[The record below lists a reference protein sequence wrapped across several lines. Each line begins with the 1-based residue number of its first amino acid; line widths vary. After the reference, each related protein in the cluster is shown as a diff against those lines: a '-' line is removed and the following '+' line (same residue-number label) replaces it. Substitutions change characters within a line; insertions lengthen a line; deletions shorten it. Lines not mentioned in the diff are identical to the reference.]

1 MSSTRNNNRRRSE
14 NRDPRKLV
22 AAGLAVIAVVAGFVA
37 FGILSVTGVPAV
49 RYETVR
55 ADLPAV
61 GNLRI
66 HDEVRVAGVRVGQIR
81 SLVPSGSRVAAV
93 IQLQPGTGRF
103 PADTT
108 VAVRARGLL
117 GSRYLELIPGS
128 SSQMLAKDTVI
139 KGSASSLTNG
149 VSDVLDV
156 FDRETRGGLADML
169 GGLGQGFF
177 GRGQELNDTVVIG
190 PGLTSQ
196 LTTVADSITSHGD
209 AARRFLPSLGS
220 AAAAFDA
227 AREDIAGGLHPA
239 SRALNPFIESR
250 AATQAALTE
259 APSALNAMNS
269 GLGEGRRLL
278 ASARSLSNA
287 LDQTLAGAPAALDR
301 TTDLLADHDTALR
314 RTDSL
319 LEAARTAVPAA
330 LEITDALS
338 PNLNPLQRAFDDLR
352 PIARQLSRHD
362 CDVKNFGDNWRSVL
376 GYGAPS
382 ERRIGPYDAGPYN
395 QFRIQFL
402 GGAESLSNLA
412 PGFAKP
418 FVADRDFYVKPCKF
432 SPGATY
438 APDGLDADGGRLSR
452 K

>member
-1 MSSTRNNNRRRSE
+1 MSFPRNNRRRSE

-22 AAGLAVIAVVAGFVA
+22 LAALAVIALAVAFVA
-37 FGILSVTGVPAV
+37 FGIISVTGIPAV
-49 RYETVR
+49 QYETLR
-55 ADLPAV
+55 ANLPAV
-61 GNLRI
+61 GNLRV
-66 HDEVRVAGVRVGQIR
+66 HDEVRVAGVRVGQVT
-81 SLVPSGSRVAAV
+81 SLTPSGSRVAAV

-128 SSQMLAKDTVI
+128 SSQMLADDTVI
-139 KGSASSLTNG
+139 NASASSLTNG

-156 FDRETRGGLADML
+156 FDRETRGRLADML

-177 GRGQELNDTVVIG
+177 GRGQELNDTIKIG

-196 LTTVADSITSHGD
+196 LTTVADSITSHGG
-209 AARRFLPSLGS
+209 AARRFLPSLES

-227 AREDIAGGLHPA
+227 AREDIAGGLRPA

-250 AATQAALTE
+250 AATQATLAE
-259 APSALNAMNS
+259 APSTLDAMNS
-269 GLGEGRRLL
+269 GLAEGRKLL

-287 LDQTLAGAPAALDR
+287 LDHTLEGAPAALDS

-319 LEAARTAVPAA
+319 LEAARPAVPAA
-330 LEITDALS
+330 LQITDALS
-338 PNLNPLQRAFDDLR
+338 PNLIPLQRAFDDLR
-352 PIARQLSRHD
+352 PIVRQLSRHD
-362 CDVKNFGDNWRSVL
+362 CDLKNFGDNWRSVL

-395 QFRIQFL
+395 EFRLQII

-412 PGFAKP
+412 PGLAKR
-418 FVADRDFYVKPCKF
+418 FVSDRDFYAKPCSF
-432 SPGATY
+432 SPGGTY
-438 APDGLDADGGRLSR
+438 APSGLDADSGRLLR